1 MPGVENRD
9 REVFREISTSDLRHR
24 LHASPLPDEE
34 KGNTDGRRRETT
46 TTTFLGE
53 QVKKRMQRRQR

>member
-34 KGNTDGRRRETT
+34 KGNTDGRHRKT